1 MQDGRCGFFPVSGL
15 EDVLNVV
22 RGRPLSRRSLAV
34 FIRRLFFV
42 FLVVGLGCLS
52 EAEDSGPLVNAEGIT
67 WCMTN
72 GRPATIHR
80 NPAAHDPWLAEL
92 IRFIKADGTNRLR
105 YVEGSFVCTEFAVR
119 LHDNAE
125 RAGLRAAIV
134 FVTFA
139 SGPGHALTAFRT
151 RDHGL
156 VFVDCTGGTA
166 QNQMANPSAFAT
178 FGYLERGKPY
188 GRLPLDV
195 GAEGPNSY
203 SYYQKIM
210 EARQGIDAWAQ
221 WLAGQR
227 SAIEA
232 DGREIDQ
239 VRAQT
244 DGSSPEQVARL
255 NALIDRYNEQ
265 QRIFNERIELVNR
278 FSAAVEESY
287 ALTPTPVTSIDIQ
300 W

>member
-1 MQDGRCGFFPVSGL
+1 
-15 EDVLNVV
+15 
-22 RGRPLSRRSLAV
+22 
-34 FIRRLFFV
+34 
-42 FLVVGLGCLS
+42 
-52 EAEDSGPLVNAEGIT
+52 
-67 WCMTN
+67 MTN
-72 GRPATIHR
+72 GRPVTIYR

-92 IRFIKADGTNRLR
+92 IRFVKADGTNQFR

-156 VFVDCTGGTA
+156 VFVDCTGGTGETQA
-166 QNQMANPSAFAT
+166 ANPGAFAT

-203 SYYQKIM
+203 AYYEKIM
-210 EARQGIDAWAQ
+210 AARQGIDAWSQ
-221 WLAGQR
+221 WLSGQR
-227 SAIEA
+227 VTIEA

-244 DGSSPEQVARL
+244 DSSSPEQVARL
-255 NALIDRYNEQ
+255 NALIDRYNEEQ
-265 QRIFNERIELVNR
+265 QIFNERIDLLNR
-278 FSAAVEESY
+278 FSAAVQEGY
-287 ALTPTPVTSIDIQ
+287 ALTPAPLTDIDIH

>member
-1 MQDGRCGFFPVSGL
+1 MLRRALIFLLPLLCF
-15 EDVLNVV
+15 ED
-22 RGRPLSRRSLAV
+22 LA
-34 FIRRLFFV
+34 R
-42 FLVVGLGCLS
+42 
-52 EAEDSGPLVNAEGIT
+52 AEESGPLTNAQGAY

-72 GRPATIHR
+72 GQPVTIQR
-80 NPAAHDPWLAEL
+80 NSKAHDPWLAEL

-119 LHDNAE
+119 LHNNAE

-156 VFVDCTGGTA
+156 VFVDCTGGVGE
-166 QNQMANPSAFAT
+166 NQSGNPGVFAT
-178 FGYLERGKPY
+178 FGYLERGRPY

-195 GAEGPNSY
+195 GVEGPNSY
-203 SYYQKIM
+203 PYYEKIM
-210 EARQGIDAWAQ
+210 AARQGIEAWTQ
-221 WLAGQR
+221 WLTAQR
-227 SAIEA
+227 SAIDA
-232 DGREIDQ
+232 NGREIDQ

-244 DGSSPEQVARL
+244 NTSSPEEVARL
-255 NALIDRYNEQ
+255 NALVDRYNEQ
-265 QRIFNERIELVNR
+265 QRIFNERIDILNR
-278 FSAAVEESY
+278 FSAAVQESY
-287 ALTPTPVTSIDIQ
+287 ALTPTPVTDIDIQ